1 MENWMTLGHFHCRK
15 GSDFFFFY
23 WNRTFQYE
31 FVSPAQKFSTKST
44 IHELSDAFN
53 HCHGNSHSI
62 ALDLGTTF
70 TRSKIGD
77 WLMLVEFTDLI
88 LFSTTGTQMT

>member
-1 MENWMTLGHFHCRK
+1 MENWITLDHFHCRK
-15 GSDFFFFY
+15 GSDLFFFIGI
-23 WNRTFQYE
+23 E
-31 FVSPAQKFSTKST
+31 IFSMNLFPLPKTLLQIF
-44 IHELSDAFN
+44 IHELSDVFN